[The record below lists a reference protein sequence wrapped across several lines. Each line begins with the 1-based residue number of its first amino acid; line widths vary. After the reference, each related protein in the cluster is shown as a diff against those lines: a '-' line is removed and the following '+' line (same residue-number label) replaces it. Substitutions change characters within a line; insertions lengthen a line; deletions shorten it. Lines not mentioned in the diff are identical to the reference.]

1 MAAARV
7 VRAGHLAQGPEVAA
21 LEAAVAAVAGC
32 RHAVAVSSGTTAL
45 QLALSALGLGQGDQ
59 VIVPSYACT
68 ALLHAVWAVGA
79 QPVVADVDPA
89 SGNLD
94 AERVRR
100 CCGPRVRAAIVP
112 HLFGA
117 AAPVAAIA
125 ALGVPVV
132 EDCAMALGATRGGR
146 PLGSL
151 GSVAVCSF
159 YATKLVAAGEGG
171 MVLTHDADLA
181 ATVRGQ
187 RSYDGLPADR
197 PRLNAKMTDLAAAV
211 ARVQM
216 DRLPDFIAS
225 RRRLAARYAAALAG
239 LGLALPAADTER
251 VWYRYVVQTPD
262 DATGLLQAV
271 NQRGVAARRP
281 VPNPLHL
288 ELGLPDAQFPG
299 ASQAWR
305 QNVSLPLYPTLTESE
320 FDRVVEAV
328 RRAC

>member
-94 AERVRR
+94 AERVGR

-181 ATVRGQ
+181 AAVRGQ